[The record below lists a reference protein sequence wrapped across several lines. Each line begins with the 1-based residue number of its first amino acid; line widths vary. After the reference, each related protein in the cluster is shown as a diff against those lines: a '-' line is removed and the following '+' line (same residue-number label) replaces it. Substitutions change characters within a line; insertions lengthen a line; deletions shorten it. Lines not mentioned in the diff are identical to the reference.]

1 MPLSRLSDNLTPL
14 DGGMNTKDGIGSMQL
29 KLRRL
34 ITSAETRFV
43 EAGQPA
49 KVPLLRVVVTA
60 VIENPCVDRY
70 VADLSP
76 LVEASRGLGEQ
87 MAQEAVKLLGGIS
100 VQSYGKA
107 GLVGVRGEQEHANA
121 LLTTVFANPFR
132 AVIGGAAWISSVTK
146 VGGPGTPIDVPLNCI
161 DDVYVRSHYDAI
173 SLCMP
178 DTPMPDEIALI
189 FCMASGG
196 RLNARVGGLSYAE
209 ARRAA
214 AAQS

>member
-1 MPLSRLSDNLTPL
+1 ME
-14 DGGMNTKDGIGSMQL
+14 L

-34 ITSAETRFV
+34 IASAESRFV

-49 KVPLLRVVVTA
+49 KLPLLRVVVTA
-60 VIENPCVDRY
+60 VIENPYVDRY
-70 VADLSP
+70 VEDLSP
-76 LVEASRGLGEQ
+76 LVEASRELGEQ
-87 MAQEAVKLLGGIS
+87 MALEAVKVLDGTA

-132 AVIGGAAWISSVTK
+132 AAIGGAAWISSVTK
-146 VGGPGTPIDVPLNCI
+146 VGAPGTTIDVPLNCV

-173 SLCMP
+173 SLCLP

-189 FCMASGG
+189 FCVSSGG
-196 RLNARVGGLSYAE
+196 RLNARVGGLSFAE
-209 ARRAA
+209 VHRAA
-214 AAQS
+214 AAPA

>member
-1 MPLSRLSDNLTPL
+1 
-14 DGGMNTKDGIGSMQL
+14 MQL

-34 ITSAETRFV
+34 VTSAETRYI

-49 KVPLLRVVVTA
+49 KLPLLRVVVTA
-60 VIENPCVDRY
+60 VIENPYVDRY

-76 LVEASRGLGEQ
+76 MVEASRALGEQ
-87 MAQEAVKLLGGIS
+87 MAQQAVKAMGGAT

-121 LLTTVFANPFR
+121 LLTTTFANPFR
-132 AVIGGAAWISSVTK
+132 DAIGGAAAWISSVTK
-146 VGGPGTPIDVPLNCI
+146 LGGPGTPIDVPLNCI

-173 SLCMP
+173 TVCLP
-178 DTPMPDEIALI
+178 DTPMPDEIALL
-189 FCMASGG
+189 FCVASGG

-209 ARRAA
+209 AHRAVSA
-214 AAQS
+214 PR

>member
-1 MPLSRLSDNLTPL
+1 MGP
-14 DGGMNTKDGIGSMQL
+14 KSMQL
-29 KLRRL
+29 ELRRL
-34 ITSAETRFV
+34 ITSAETRFI

-49 KVPLLRVVVTA
+49 KLPLLRVVVTA
-60 VIENPCVDRY
+60 VIENPYVDRY

-76 LVEASRGLGEQ
+76 LVEASRELGER
-87 MAQEAVKLLGGIS
+87 MAQQAVKALGGTA

-121 LLTTVFANPFR
+121 LLTTTFANPFR
-132 AVIGGAAWISSVTK
+132 AAIGGAAAWISSVTK

-173 SLCMP
+173 SLCLP

-189 FCMASGG
+189 FCLASGG
-196 RLNARVGGLSYAE
+196 RLNARVGGLSYVE
-209 ARRAA
+209 AHRAA
-214 AAQS
+214 SAQT